1 MSDPVSYGMG
11 DQVGSYLA
19 PSLHSSN
26 EPSELLQWPCH
37 EGSTINIDMMMMI
50 IIIILRSGRL
60 LDCYILYIPQYI
72 VSTINAC
79 MIRHC

>member
-11 DQVGSYLA
+11 DQVGSHLA

-60 LDCYILYIPQYI
+60 LDWIGLDCAVFYVPSNT
-72 VSTINAC
+72 V
-79 MIRHC
+79 